1 MNICL
6 HHNRCHLDR
15 PRCRHG
21 TTIFE
26 TFVALT
32 LLSTTLAVAAPL
44 LVRHNRLLVS
54 ARHYRLACDELANQ
68 VENLTALPT
77 DDVAEAVADLEVSA
91 FTAERLHG
99 AALTATLADAD
110 MGQRLTLGIT
120 WDEPGRNTAPVTL
133 VAWINSAPAPAPVPG
148 ASRFSGSRSAAE
160 GGNSAESEPS
170 PEEDTP

>member
-1 MNICL
+1 MNTRI
-6 HHNRCHLDR
+6 HHNRRLLER
-15 PRCRHG
+15 PCRHRG

-68 VENLTALPT
+68 IERLTALPSG
-77 DDVAEAVADLEVSA
+77 DVAEAVADLEVSE
-91 FTAERLHG
+91 FTAERLHD

-110 MGQRLTLGIT
+110 IGQRLTLGIT

-133 VAWINSAPAPAPVPG
+133 VAWIYSEPNG
-148 ASRFSGSRSAAE
+148 ASRFSGSRSAPSD
-160 GGNSAESEPS
+160 SASS
-170 PEEDTP
+170 PEENAP